1 MWTGVGGGQV
11 NGQVPQKPVVS
22 VQADNLFTEIYQEV
36 RCAAPSAQVIKNI
49 VEICFILGFVSR
61 KEFTQTL
68 MYSLIFTFNFSCLTP

>member
-36 RCAAPSAQVIKNI
+36 RCAAPSAQVINV
-49 VEICFILGFVSR
+49 VEKICFILGFVSR
-61 KEFTQTL
+61 KEFTQAL
-68 MYSLIFTFNFSCLTP
+68 IYSLSFTF